1 MTAGWSRATVARMT
15 QIAAAPVDRVAKAAG
30 LAYILPALGF
40 GIPTPFVLW
49 HLVRE
54 LELPM
59 TPFGFRSHAGP
70 FEDLGRDRFVAL
82 GIVLMV
88 SCLVDVLAGTWLWK
102 GRRRGAILGL
112 AATPLT
118 LLMSYGF
125 AFPFLFLAIPVRLA
139 LTVVAW
145 PRLR

>member
-1 MTAGWSRATVARMT
+1 MDD
-15 QIAAAPVDRVAKAAG
+15 IAATAAPAARDAKAAG
-30 LAYILPALGF
+30 LAYLLPALGF
-40 GIPTPFVLW
+40 GLPTPFVLW

-59 TPFGFRSHAGP
+59 TPFGFRAHSGP
-70 FEDLGRDRFVAL
+70 FEALGRDRFVTL

-88 SCLVDVLAGTWLWK
+88 SCLVDAIAGVWLWR
-102 GRRRGAILGL
+102 GRRRGAILGI

-118 LLMSYGF
+118 VLMAYGF
-125 AFPFLFLAIPVRLA
+125 AFPFLFLAIPIRIV
-139 LTVVAW
+139 LTAMAW

>member
-1 MTAGWSRATVARMT
+1 MT
-15 QIAAAPVDRVAKAAG
+15 QVTAAPVDRVAKAAG

-40 GIPTPFVLW
+40 GVPTPFVLR

-54 LELPM
+54 FELPM
-59 TPFGFRSHAGP
+59 TPFGFRSHSGP
-70 FEDLGRDRFVAL
+70 FEVLGRDRFLAL

-88 SCLVDVLAGTWLWK
+88 SCLVDALAGTWLWR

-118 LLMSYGF
+118 LVMSHGF
-125 AFPFLFLAIPVRLA
+125 AFPFLLAAIPIRLA